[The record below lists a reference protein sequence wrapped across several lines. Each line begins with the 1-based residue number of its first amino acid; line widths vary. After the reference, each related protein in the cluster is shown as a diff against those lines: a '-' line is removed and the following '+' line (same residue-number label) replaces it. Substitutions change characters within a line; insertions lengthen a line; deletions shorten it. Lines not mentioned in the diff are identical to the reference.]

1 MKQSFEAPS
10 VKGECHRI
18 NGAIILLA
26 VLTLVSGCD
35 STANT
40 CQDYFGKR
48 IGIQEAAVKLRINLT
63 RQSEPVIGDGIVW
76 GIVLDRID
84 RYCHAR
90 K

>member
-1 MKQSFEAPS
+1 MKQSFEAHS
-10 VKGECHRI
+10 VTGGCHRT

-40 CQDYFGKR
+40 CRDYFGKR

-63 RQSEPVIGDGIVW
+63 RQSEPVIGDGIAW
-76 GIVLDRID
+76 GVVRDDID
-84 RYCHAR
+84 RYCR
-90 K
+90 IKK